1 MEEEPETSVLK
12 MSFSFPSHSSFPLDL
27 KQSITLFCLSQQTR
41 SEQRTKLCYFIHSFI
56 RDLGESNKQGRT
68 QQGFQLNLRFEV
80 THKTELTRVRGCKQA
95 RRRKGSRS
103 GYKGFQLRGRGE
115 FRRIKEGLLGG
126 RFRLRSLRSGST
138 VGRSVVGISVASE
151 EAGTGSI
158 RSLVGGLRKLKKLD
172 RSDVCAEKVKL
183 SLPIQDESSRASR
196 WRERG

>member
-1 MEEEPETSVLK
+1 

-115 FRRIKEGLLGG
+115 FRRIKEGLFGG
-126 RFRLRSLRSGST
+126 KVSF
-138 VGRSVVGISVASE
+138 E
-151 EAGTGSI
+151 EFTIGKHRRWI
-158 RSLVGGLRKLKKLD
+158 RSWHLGYLRGGWHRNRQIACW
-172 RSDVCAEKVKL
+172 RSAKHED
-183 SLPIQDESSRASR
+183 
-196 WRERG
+196 